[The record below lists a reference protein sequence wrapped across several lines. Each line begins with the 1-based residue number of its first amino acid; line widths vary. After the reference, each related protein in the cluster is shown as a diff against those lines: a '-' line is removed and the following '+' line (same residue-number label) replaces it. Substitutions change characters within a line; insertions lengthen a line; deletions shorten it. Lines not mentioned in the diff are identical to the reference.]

1 MTRAEKI
8 LASRL
13 LEVAAREFHE
23 HSCNDMQPE
32 MFEGMLPGEVAWLVE
47 HFNIWW
53 ANLNDFEPQDFKLI
67 KIRDDWWM
75 DYLAHRLGE
84 G

>member
-1 MTRAEKI
+1 MTRAEKL

-13 LEVAAREFHE
+13 LEMAAAEFHE
-23 HSCNDMQPE
+23 HGCNDVDAK

-53 ANLNDFEPQDFKLI
+53 ANLNDSEPQDFKLI
-67 KIRDDWWM
+67 EIRDDWWM